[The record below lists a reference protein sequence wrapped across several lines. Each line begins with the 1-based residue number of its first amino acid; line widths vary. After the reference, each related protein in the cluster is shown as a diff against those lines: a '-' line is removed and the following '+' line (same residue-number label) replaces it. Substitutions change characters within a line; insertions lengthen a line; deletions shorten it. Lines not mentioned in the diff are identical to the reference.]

1 MALIKPLATRSKDP
15 YFRNV
20 HTLGFG
26 SYVANVREALV
37 TAKNSAVVVTPFIDN
52 AGIKFLHECWSN
64 RSSPDVK
71 WEVYVRSADSALV
84 ELASKNSWR
93 LFEYPSAGDAG
104 MHAKV
109 ISTDGER
116 LILGSMNL
124 LNRNMYT
131 NLELGVDIRDDPIV
145 WKLGKLEN
153 WLKKASKERVH

>member
-1 MALIKPLATRSKDP
+1 MALIRPLATRSADP

-37 TAKNSAVVVTPFIDN
+37 TAKNSAVVVTPFIDD
-52 AGIKFLHECWSN
+52 AGVKFLSECWSN
-64 RSSPDVK
+64 RMGNDAK
-71 WEVYVRSADSALV
+71 WEVYVRKADSTLV
-84 ELASKNSWR
+84 DLASKNGWR

-109 ISTDGER
+109 VSTDGKR

-124 LNRNMYT
+124 LNRNMYR

-153 WLKKASKERVH
+153 WLKRASKERL